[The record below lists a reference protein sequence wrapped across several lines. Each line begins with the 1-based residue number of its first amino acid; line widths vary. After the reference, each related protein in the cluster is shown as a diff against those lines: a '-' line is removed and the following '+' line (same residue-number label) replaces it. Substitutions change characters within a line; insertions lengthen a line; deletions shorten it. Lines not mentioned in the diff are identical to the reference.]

1 MMGTASSEVTLSAGM
16 DILIAYL
23 VASPI
28 SPVQTAFVATGEAS
42 GVTLTKS
49 GNVQTVYCFNFENV
63 PTHGQEGVGPKLR
76 KVLEEEYNGK
86 FNPERMEMVVGRCC
100 QEAMSA
106 MENDAED
113 TIAVISDFIYSFSND
128 LLTFD
133 RRINRFYTLE
143 QFGSQPAR
151 FWLKM
156 LKTLLDSNW
165 ALVYAVPSKETG
177 DPHDV
182 EDEERQTEI
191 LEKMGPEGCKKL
203 GARLKAAIKI
213 QAKPPPPQML
223 SFIKTPSIGSIG
235 FLGIERHDNPSW
247 ATRCATCTWMT

>member
-1 MMGTASSEVTLSAGM
+1 
-16 DILIAYL
+16 
-23 VASPI
+23 
-28 SPVQTAFVATGEAS
+28 
-42 GVTLTKS
+42 
-49 GNVQTVYCFNFENV
+49 
-63 PTHGQEGVGPKLR
+63 
-76 KVLEEEYNGK
+76 
-86 FNPERMEMVVGRCC
+86 
-100 QEAMSA
+100 MSA

-113 TIAVISDFIYSFSND
+113 TIARAVISDFIYSFSND

-182 EDEERQTEI
+182 EDEERQTVVSFA
-191 LEKMGPEGCKKL
+191 EK
-203 GARLKAAIKI
+203 
-213 QAKPPPPQML
+213 
-223 SFIKTPSIGSIG
+223 
-235 FLGIERHDNPSW
+235 
-247 ATRCATCTWMT
+247 